1 MRTLLLLALVGATA
15 CKPEPTDTVTPDPEE
30 PDVVLARALEFAGGA
45 DGISEGFDLD
55 NAVTARGDNTG
66 CGIQDYTSPDGTPGI
81 DNAFASLMPVI
92 TATGGQAL
100 PDLVQNAV
108 TSGEL
113 LLLFAMAPEDA
124 DGCIPI
130 EVARGGSAP
139 MIGTNG
145 LILPGQTF
153 EVDRTQPSANVTCAH
168 KQADGSV
175 MGSGLTLRLPLHVFD
190 ETIDLSMTNGTVSL
204 TDHGDGTWRG
214 VVSGGVSTAEVNENV
229 QGFDAVPSALVGA
242 IGAALNQIADLAPDA
257 GGTCQQMST
266 TIVFEGV
273 PAFLFPDD
281 GAVPVDTDAP
291 ADTDP
296 SDTDAG

>member
-1 MRTLLLLALVGATA
+1 MRTLTLLALVGAAA
-15 CKPEPTDTVTPDPEE
+15 CKPPPDDSITSEPESGT
-30 PDVVLARALEFAGGA
+30 VVLARAVEFAGGA
-45 DGISEGFDLD
+45 DGVSEGFDLD

-66 CGIQDYTSPDGTPGI
+66 CGIQDYTSPNGAPGI

-92 TATGGQAL
+92 AATGGQAL

-113 LLLFAMAPEDA
+113 LLLFAMSPEDA

-153 EVDRTQPSANVTCAH
+153 EIDRTQPSANVTCAH
-168 KQADGSV
+168 KQPDGSV
-175 MGSGLTLRLPLHVFD
+175 LGSGLTLRLPLHVFD
-190 ETIDLSMTNGTVSL
+190 ETIDLSMTDGTVSL
-204 TDHGDGTWRG
+204 TDNGDGTFHG
-214 VVSGGVSTAEVNENV
+214 VVSGGVSTAEVNANV
-229 QGFDAVPSALVGA
+229 QGFDAIPSALVGA
-242 IGAALNQIADLAPDA
+242 IGAALNQIADLAPD
-257 GGTCQQMST
+257 GSGTCQQMST
-266 TIVFEGV
+266 SIVFEGV

-281 GAVPVDTDAP
+281 GSVPADTDAP
-291 ADTDP
+291 M
-296 SDTDAG
+296 DTDAG